1 MVSDINTEIMAIKIS
16 DPCIRRISTYFRT
29 LTLLERKGIKYITST
44 ELAEIDGRISA
55 QVRKDLSYFGCFGVR
70 GLGYE
75 VTRLKHE
82 LGRIIGMDKGWGL
95 VVIGSTQYSEV
106 LMNSLTL
113 KSNNLLINKIYC
125 ENMDLNRRISAEI
138 KIFHMDSL
146 EETLDPEHD
155 NIAIIALPP
164 SEVQC
169 MIDRLSRL
177 GVKAAIYLASRPV
190 KTPDNM
196 VIASQDISIELGMLT
211 YRLNEMNISQ
221 QNKTAC

>member
-1 MVSDINTEIMAIKIS
+1 MVSNISAEIKTIKIS

-29 LTLLERKGIKYITST
+29 LNLLERKGIRYITST

-106 LMNSLTL
+106 LMSSLTL
-113 KSNNLLINKIYC
+113 KSNNFYINKIYC
-125 ENMDLNRRISAEI
+125 ENTDLSGNIPAQVN
-138 KIFHMDSL
+138 IFHIDDL

-164 SEVQC
+164 SEVQS

-190 KTPDNM
+190 KVPDNM

-211 YRLNEMNISQ
+211 YRLNEMNMS
-221 QNKTAC
+221 